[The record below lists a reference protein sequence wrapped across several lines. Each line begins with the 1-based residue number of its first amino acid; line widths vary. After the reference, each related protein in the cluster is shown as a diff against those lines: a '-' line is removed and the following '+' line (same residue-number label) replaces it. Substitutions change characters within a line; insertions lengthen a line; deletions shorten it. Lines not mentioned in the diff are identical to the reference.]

1 MADKDKLSVPAARS
15 IGPILSIVSE
25 VLLLVNVL
33 SELRGLVQ
41 ETLSGFPVII
51 PDRLTWFSDWQTDKF
66 VGPASTVISGI
77 ITISISALVLPQLLL
92 FETWAI
98 KFTEAKFK
106 SSSTGV

>member
-1 MADKDKLSVPAARS
+1 MIWSDWFTGHVPPLMADKDKLSVPAARS

-51 PDRLTWFSDWQTDKF
+51 PDRLT
-66 VGPASTVISGI
+66 
-77 ITISISALVLPQLLL
+77 
-92 FETWAI
+92 
-98 KFTEAKFK
+98 
-106 SSSTGV
+106 